1 MAVKLRLTRMGSKG
15 RPMYRIV
22 AADSRTKRDG
32 KIIEQVGFCNPIA
45 NPAEI
50 KIDAEL
56 ANKWL
61 DNGAQ
66 PTDTVRALFKQ
77 AGVLKARH
85 EAKNT
90 TKKSGK

>member
-15 RPMYRIV
+15 RPAYRIV

-32 KIIEQVGFCNPIA
+32 KIIEQIGFYNPISQ
-45 NPAEI
+45 PAEI
-50 KIDAEL
+50 KIDKEL

-66 PTDTVRALFKQ
+66 PTETVRSLLKEQ
-77 AGVLKARH
+77 GILKARH
-85 EAKNT
+85 EAK
-90 TKKSGK
+90 SGK